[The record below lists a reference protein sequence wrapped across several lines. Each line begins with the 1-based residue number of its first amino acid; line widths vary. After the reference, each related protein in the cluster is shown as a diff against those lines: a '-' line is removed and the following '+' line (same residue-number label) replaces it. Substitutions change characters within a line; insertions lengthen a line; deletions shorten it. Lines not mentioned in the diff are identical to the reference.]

1 MTEFTDGTAKG
12 KTLSLVEMEK
22 RLEALP
28 TSENVESMIKS
39 AIQDLIN
46 SGDVPRAGKTS
57 YKEVKNYLNLDV
69 SKWNEYTIVAQENG
83 WYFTHVTGNMSNNP
97 SAYIKLSYNGATES
111 RSNGNAYRDFSTSPI
126 WVKAGTTIY
135 FGVVGASELFLLM
148 S

>member
-12 KTLSLVEMEK
+12 KTLSLVELEK
-22 RLEALP
+22 RVESLL

-46 SGDVPRAGKTS
+46 SGDVPLAGKTS
-57 YKEVKNYLNLDV
+57 YKNVKHYSGLDINTWHNY
-69 SKWNEYTIVAQENG
+69 TTVAPENG
-83 WYFTHVTGNMSNNP
+83 WYYSYVAGDMTRGAAT
-97 SAYIKLSYNGATES
+97 YIKLSSDGATEA
-111 RSNGNAYRDFSTSPI
+111 RSNGNGSREFSAGPI

-135 FGVVGASELFLLM
+135 FGVVGAPDVSLLM

>member
-12 KTLSLVEMEK
+12 KTTSLVELEK
-22 RLEALP
+22 QIEALP
-28 TSENVESMIKS
+28 TSENVESMITS

-57 YKEVKNYLNLDV
+57 YKEVKHYLNLDV
-69 SKWNEYTIVAQENG
+69 SKWNDYTTVAQENG
-83 WYFTHVTGNMSNNP
+83 WYFTYASGNMSNKP
-97 SAYIKLSYNGATES
+97 SVYIKLSSEGGTES
-111 RSNGNAYRDFSTSPI
+111 RSNGNAYREFAASPI

-135 FGVVGASELFLLM
+135 FGVVGASELSLRM